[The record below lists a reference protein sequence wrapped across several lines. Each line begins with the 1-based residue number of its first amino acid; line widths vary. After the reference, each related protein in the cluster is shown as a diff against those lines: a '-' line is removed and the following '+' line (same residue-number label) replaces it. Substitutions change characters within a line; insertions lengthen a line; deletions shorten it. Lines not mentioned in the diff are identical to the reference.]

1 MVVID
6 ETAKRGLLASV
17 HGRSV
22 CEESLIACRDATL
35 QQRLRK
41 QIHMIRF
48 AYLIHTETASALRD
62 CCTDIH
68 TIRLGDTITY
78 SVYIPHVWLGD
89 QVSTP

>member
-41 QIHMIRF
+41 QIHMIRS
-48 AYLIHTETASALRD
+48 AYLVHTETASALKETVAR
-62 CCTDIH
+62 I
-68 TIRLGDTITY
+68 
-78 SVYIPHVWLGD
+78 
-89 QVSTP
+89 STQ